1 MEPTFFGHNYNFFN
15 LTAEHINESYQ
26 QIFLMTYYMG
36 WNFFDAYSL
45 PIKLRNWF
53 FEKWVDRKK
62 SDNEILNKEV

>member
-15 LTAEHINESYQ
+15 LTTENVNQSYQ
-26 QIFLMTYYMG
+26 NIFLMTYYMG

-53 FEKWVDRKK
+53 FEKWIERKK
-62 SDNEILNKEV
+62 LDNEILNKEV